1 MTEAGWTGNAPT
13 KEGWYWWK
21 RTENDNPVIVWV
33 NAFHTDKQLRA
44 EMISGRRELL
54 THFTGLFNGPI
65 TPDSYQ
71 QGRVDSL
78 EKQVE
83 ELEMEIKRRVWLS
96 HGSRMKHL
104 LYGDDGKMDCNSCGR
119 DYAAMPLEVA
129 QRYEL
134 DDAIKLA
141 QQAQKEKGV
150 GDVHG

>member
-1 MTEAGWTGNAPT
+1 MNWTRKAPT
-13 KEGWYWWK
+13 VAGWYWWRRDQHALPGVAIACSDLSGYYMN
-21 RTENDNPVIVWV
+21 RTGHNSTFDHVDDVIGEW
-33 NAFHTDKQLRA
+33 L
-44 EMISGRRELL
+44 
-54 THFTGLFNGPI
+54 GPL
-65 TPDSYQ
+65 TPDSYR

-150 GDVHG
+150 MDAEN